1 MSETGKTPKRKA
13 DPSAEAAQPRR
24 RIERRHHK
32 VDRLPPALRDELAR
46 RFQAGETYEA
56 LAGWLQ
62 DEGYPVGRS
71 SVHRWGARFQRHLE
85 RLRAWRE
92 GAATIV
98 AGLAGKPATELNE
111 AAEQTAVQMLFEAL
125 IDLGGAAAGEDGED
139 APTLAKRAAILSQ
152 VSHALSGLGYS
163 SANRERLKLA
173 FEKEFAERAVAKVAE
188 KVGDAKTEGGKSVV
202 QTVREALGIE
212 P

>member
-1 MSETGKTPKRKA
+1 LRIADCGLKNGDKKT
-13 DPSAEAAQPRR
+13 R

-62 DEGYPVGRS
+62 DSGYPVARS
-71 SVHRWGARFQRHLE
+71 SVHRWGAQFQRHLE

-125 IDLGGAAAGEDGED
+125 IDLGGAAGGENGED
-139 APTLAKRAAILSQ
+139 APDLAKRTKILSQ

-173 FEKEFAERAVAKVAE
+173 FDEKFSGQKQAAAAEAQKALEASGAGKESVTAVVN
-188 KVGDAKTEGGKSVV
+188 
-202 QTVREALGIE
+202 QILGIGGS
-212 P
+212 